1 MDEYINNI
9 SSDVIISVKD
19 LSVQYDDKIILENV
33 SFNVNR
39 GEVFVIV
46 GGSGCGKSTLLRQ
59 LIGLESP
66 TTGTIIINGDDL
78 TKSNEKDTIK
88 IMRKNGVLF
97 QFNGLFAS
105 MTLEENIA
113 LILEKYTGLT
123 SKQMKDVIDLKLSLV
138 GLSGFQNYKP
148 AEISGG
154 MKKRA
159 ALARAMALDPE
170 ILFFDEPSSGLDP
183 ITAVSL
189 DNLIKELNTSLMTT
203 MVIVTHDLSSI
214 LNISHRIIMLSA
226 NIKGILATGTPDE
239 LKNYKENEEVYK
251 FFNRIL

>member
-1 MDEYINNI
+1 MSINQL
-9 SSDVIISVKD
+9 SGDIITVRD
-19 LSVQYDDKIILENV
+19 LKVQYGDRVILENV
-33 SFNVNR
+33 NFDIKR
-39 GEVFVIV
+39 GEIFVIV

-59 LIGLESP
+59 LIGLENP
-66 TTGTIIINGDDL
+66 TEGQIIIDGEEL
-78 TKSNEKDTIK
+78 TQADEKETVS

-113 LILEKYTGLT
+113 LILERYTGL
-123 SKQMKDVIDLKLSLV
+123 SPRQIKEVVDLKLSLV

-159 ALARAMALDPE
+159 ALARAMALDPN

-183 ITAVSL
+183 LTSASL
-189 DNLIKELNTSLMTT
+189 DQLITELNSALQTT
-203 MVIVTHDLSSI
+203 MVVVSHDLSSI
-214 LNISHRIIMLSA
+214 LSISHRIIMLDSEVR
-226 NIKGILATGTPDE
+226 GILAAGTPEE
-239 LKNYKENEEVYK
+239 LSTYKDNENVYR
-251 FFNRIL
+251 FFNRQLE

>member
-1 MDEYINNI
+1 M
-9 SSDVIISVKD
+9 SSEAIIRVRD
-19 LSVQYDDKIILENV
+19 LKVQYGDRVILKD
-33 SFNVNR
+33 VNFDVKR
-39 GEVFVIV
+39 GEIFVIV

-59 LIGLESP
+59 LIGLENP
-66 TTGTIIINGDDL
+66 TQGTIIIDGANL
-78 TKSNEKDTIK
+78 TNANEKEAIK

-113 LILEKYTGLT
+113 LILDKYTALT
-123 SKQMKDVIDLKLSLV
+123 TEQIKEVVDLKLSLV

-159 ALARAMALDPE
+159 ALARAMAIDPD

-183 ITAVSL
+183 LTAASF
-189 DNLIKELNTSLMTT
+189 DNLIKELNVALNTT
-203 MVIVTHDLSSI
+203 MVIVTHDLDSI
-214 LNISHRIIMLSA
+214 LSISHRIIMLDSSVQ
-226 NIKGILATGTPDE
+226 GILTTGTPDE
-239 LKNYKENEEVYK
+239 LKNDKSNETVYR
-251 FFNRIL
+251 FFNRLLVKN